1 MAAYRR
7 VYDSHHLQA
16 DCKDRHQLRNP
27 TLGNR
32 VWATFTLFNGR
43 QEKLKQGTRDEKN
56 FEKGMKE
63 QGVEKHE
70 QGKDNSDRNWRQMM
84 GNDRQINARK
94 ERKGR
99 NTQVY

>member
-1 MAAYRR
+1 
-7 VYDSHHLQA
+7 
-16 DCKDRHQLRNP
+16 
-27 TLGNR
+27 
-32 VWATFTLFNGR
+32 
-43 QEKLKQGTRDEKN
+43 
-56 FEKGMKE
+56 MKE

-70 QGKDNSDRNWRQMM
+70 QGKENSDRNWRQMM